1 MVKDFIE
8 INGRR
13 YRVEVNWNATT
24 AYLQA
29 VGRDTLEELAK
40 IDTFRP
46 SELTALMAACIAEG
60 ERLEGRQDAPSAL
73 DLGAAITPAHVTEF
87 LRIYVKQSSP
97 QVDVEAAED
106 AQKKEER
113 EEEPAH

>member
-60 ERLEGRQDAPSAL
+60 ERLEGHQDAPSAL
-73 DLGAAITPAHVTEF
+73 DLGAAITPVHVTEF
-87 LRIYVKQSSP
+87 LKIYVRQSSP
-97 QVDVEAAED
+97 QVDVEEEAAP
-106 AQKKEER
+106 KKEER
-113 EEEPAH
+113 EEESGL

>member
-1 MVKDFIE
+1 MTKDYIE
-8 INGRR
+8 IAGRR

-29 VGRDTLEELAK
+29 VGRDTLDELAK

-60 ERLEGRQDAPSAL
+60 ERLEGNQDVPSAL
-73 DLGAAITPAHVTEF
+73 DLGAVITPAHVAEF
-87 LRIYVKQSSP
+87 LKIYVRQSAP
-97 QVDVEAAED
+97 QVDIED
-106 AQKKEER
+106 VPKKEER
-113 EEEPAH
+113 EEEPGL